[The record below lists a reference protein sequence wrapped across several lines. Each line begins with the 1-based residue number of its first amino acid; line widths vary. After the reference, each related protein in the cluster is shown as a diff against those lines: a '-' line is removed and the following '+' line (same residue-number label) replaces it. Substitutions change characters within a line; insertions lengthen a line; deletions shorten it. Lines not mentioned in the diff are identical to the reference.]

1 MELTPEGVRKIQ
13 IRALKNPSISEII
26 NEYYIGKE
34 ELRKYERI
42 YGKERKRNQI
52 VEGVNIESFDFSMQ
66 KAKLNSQNKYKKHSK
81 EQKVEN
87 NSEDYLTEISKLL
100 SELNGLDKM
109 IIQISSEIKSEKDKK
124 RRKKELEAEIKKDER
139 YK

>member
-1 MELTPEGVRKIQ
+1 MNLTPEGVRKIQ
-13 IRALKNPSISEII
+13 IRALENPSISEII
-26 NEYYIGKE
+26 KEYYIGIE
-34 ELRKYERI
+34 ELSKYEGI
-42 YGKERKRNQI
+42 YGEERKRNQI

-100 SELNGLDKM
+100 SELNELDKM
-109 IIQISSEIKSEKDKK
+109 LIQTSSEIKNEKDKK

>member
-1 MELTPEGVRKIQ
+1 MNISSEAVRLIQ
-13 IRALKNPSISEII
+13 NRALKRPYIYKRLK
-26 NEYYIGKE
+26 EYYIGKE

-100 SELNGLDKM
+100 SELNELDEM